1 MLGLIFG
8 RNCGLGCAEL
18 KLGRLR
24 LFAGPRLGVSDFLA
38 TGPLGDG
45 MASDRGLGAID
56 GGWLRLTIG
65 ADLGSRAGVALVD
78 AAGVGTPAG
87 TAVSIRAILGR
98 GPTLCDVATGAAASG
113 SEISV
118 IVSSVSGTSF
128 AWPMN

>member
-1 MLGLIFG
+1 MS
-8 RNCGLGCAEL
+8 A
-18 KLGRLR
+18 
-24 LFAGPRLGVSDFLA
+24 FLA

-56 GGWLRLTIG
+56 GGWLRLHTG

-87 TAVSIRAILGR
+87 TVVSIRAILGR
-98 GPTLCDVATGAAASG
+98 GSALCGAATGAAASG

-118 IVSSVSGTSF
+118 MVSSVSGPSF
-128 AWPMN
+128 AGPVN